1 MAGLSKGMTGD
12 QVQVT
17 LGTLAKAAHKALKDA
32 TDGDDFLK
40 GLSDADLLADY
51 GISNADAAKLRA
63 GMSALNDLWRI
74 YRGQDALPVARDF
87 RTDVKPIMGLGF

>member
-17 LGTLAKAAHKALKDA
+17 LGTQAKNAHKALKDA
-32 TDGDDFLK
+32 LDGHDFLQ
-40 GLSDADLLADY
+40 GLSNQELLADY
-51 GISNADAAKLRA
+51 GISNADADKLRA

-74 YRGQDALPVARDF
+74 YRGQDALAAPRDF
-87 RTDVKPIMGLGF
+87 RTDTKPIMGLGF